1 MSSIQ
6 EYIKSWYQL
15 DKLISQKSKDL
26 QVLKEK
32 KSNLDTQISKYL
44 LQNKLT
50 NNAYKIENQKIQ
62 FTEKKTKES
71 FSQSYIKR
79 NLIQYFQSE
88 EKANV
93 LYNYLLNNRNT
104 NVSYGLSKTVIKPD
118 E

>member
-93 LYNYLLNNRNT
+93 LYNYLLNFYQFN
-104 NVSYGLSKTVIKPD
+104 IKHFYQKINY
-118 E
+118 